1 MRKITSIQ
9 QYSYHITDAKLV
21 IYYAASSSQVD
32 YKKLLP
38 IPIIITGGLSILS
51 GVLAKKDDS
60 KDADILIIAGIIACL
75 IGITIKYYQQLTLQR
90 AIPVDQ

>member
-1 MRKITSIQ
+1 MSIQ
-9 QYSYHITDAKLV
+9 QWPPHITDARLV
-21 IYYAASSSQVD
+21 VYFAVSSSQVD

-38 IPIIITGGLSILS
+38 IPIIITGGLSIIS
-51 GVLAKKDDS
+51 GVLAKEDDS